1 MKKAKPTVS
10 SQLVAK
16 ALADKLKSRKS
27 WFEILPESQRSEIT
41 EAARQW
47 PETGQPWTC
56 LARVVK
62 EQFGLQVSVRM
73 ICDALR
79 KAGQE

>member
-1 MKKAKPTVS
+1 MPKQQKPSAS
-10 SQLVAK
+10 SLVAK

-47 PETGQPWTC
+47 PETGHPWTC